1 MEYRNRYGDIFTFE
15 FNEKGNIDW
24 KGNFQYCRF
33 GFIDNPADLT
43 MIDPSGGPYIALEQ
57 DMAQFGLE
65 GKVSGFIDRDDYYEL
80 VIER

>member
-1 MEYRNRYGDIFTFE
+1 MEYTNRYGDVFTFE

-33 GFIDNPADLT
+33 GFIDNPEDLT

-57 DMAQFGLE
+57 DMADFGLK
-65 GKVSGFIDRDDYYEL
+65 GKVCGFIVHDGYYEI
-80 VIER
+80 VIKK